1 MLEVTDATFRQEILE
16 HDGPVLVDFW
26 APWCAPCRMLGPIVE
41 KLAQDYAGKVK
52 MAKLNVD
59 ENRATASQYRIMS
72 IPTIIIFQNGQP
84 VERISGL
91 LPENQ
96 LKQLLDK
103 VLAA

>member
-1 MLEVTDATFRQEILE
+1 
-16 HDGPVLVDFW
+16 
-26 APWCAPCRMLGPIVE
+26 LGPIVE